1 MAVTVDPSVSGEKG
15 LKFRTQVDTCSKLIV
30 RKLPELLEGLGIGE
44 FGIDVSG
51 LERFGPQDA
60 STILAMTKKLITSH
74 FVLVFIF
81 RLRKIRMEK
90 GGL

>member
-1 MAVTVDPSVSGEKG
+1 
-15 LKFRTQVDTCSKLIV
+15 
-30 RKLPELLEGLGIGE
+30 
-44 FGIDVSG
+44 